1 MQVFLLVSILI
12 AALAVVFALQNTEL
26 TTVHFLFWSFKGS
39 LALVLLTALATGA
52 LASSFASLPSLFK
65 ANWTVSAQKKT
76 IEELEGRVTELAAKH
91 EEKKTQTAEE
101 PERPAPESSAP
112 APTE

>member
-26 TTVHFLFWSFKGS
+26 TTVHFLFWNFEGS

-65 ANWTVSAQKKT
+65 ANWTISAQKKT
-76 IEELEGRVTELAAKH
+76 IQELEGRVTELTAKP
-91 EEKKTQTAEE
+91 EQQKIRTADA
-101 PERPAPESSAP
+101 PEQPTPESSAP
-112 APTE
+112 APKE